1 MPLTM
6 EPDWFKHLGAPSG
19 PRDIAWAFSDQST
32 IHTSSL
38 ITRKPVTIIP
48 GFGPG
53 DRGVQSFDDT
63 FLQFLRALVDGLC
76 SDLPVDLDER
86 GYVGPSGIHAS
97 FDRGKTVAGFT
108 MDQMSLA
115 PIDNA
120 AFVASLGLPSDF
132 RSARHRAI
140 FDALM
145 DRVFGS
151 WRLSSV
157 KTAKLSTS
165 GAPVW
170 LSNARYKRDHALF
183 LLANSEEVRR
193 MWTRGSL
200 VELAAHAKVVFM
212 MNAGRRDQVDSIG
225 KERLVFPLDYA
236 LSGGTRGAP
245 VAANKRVNIDGKEY
259 SDFSATRARLFHGAP
274 YASNLYPQIIATGTL
289 HALFQNYGPT
299 FHCTDVPAMAD
310 GIGSS
315 EEVVCSDATEY
326 DRSMATF
333 LLRRMFEKAR
343 EYWDADWI
351 DWAEHL
357 AFCAYFSRPVSL
369 REGTPEAKPNLVG
382 NIFSKA
388 DQVFRGNPSGHAW
401 TSLIA
406 KIMMVFD
413 FLATADDLMHNV
425 LERMDDYLNHKMPLK
440 THNNGDDGMYRGEAG
455 IIRAYAAYR
464 FGDKNPGYFSLKP
477 EDGHVWS
484 GYIMAPKKGGGYRAF
499 HRANTTVEKL
509 FCPERSAGGNFRPRF
524 TIGMLQRLNVGD
536 HPRHDLI
543 VEHISRAWRNIA
555 APVYGDLMEMINVHH
570 ERLSIDMEALTPIDR
585 IVLDDPTKLYHE
597 YTEDDVSPS
606 VLSMIFEKALTTE
619 EVLPFATRYYRG
631 SILQPTVH

>member
-1 MPLTM
+1 M
-6 EPDWFKHLGAPSG
+6 EPSWFRHLGQ
-19 PRDIAWAFSDQST
+19 PRNDRDVAWAFSDQRVLHSAP
-32 IHTSSL
+32 L
-38 ITRKPVTIIP
+38 ITRRPVTIIP
-48 GFGPG
+48 GFGSG

-63 FLQFLRALVDGLC
+63 FLQFLRALVDGL
-76 SDLPVDLDER
+76 SRDLPVDLDER
-86 GYVGPSGIHAS
+86 GYVGPTGIHAS

-132 RSARHRAI
+132 RSERHEKI

-183 LLANSEEVRR
+183 LLANSEEIRR
-193 MWTRGSL
+193 LWSQGSL
-200 VELAAHAKVVFM
+200 VQLAARAKVVFM
-212 MNAGRRDQVDSIG
+212 MNAGRRDQVDSVG

-236 LSGGTRGAP
+236 LSGGTRGEP
-245 VAANKRVNIDGKEY
+245 VPANKRVIIEGKEY
-259 SDFSATRARLFHGAP
+259 PDFSATRARLFHGAP

-289 HALFQNYGPT
+289 HALFQNYAQT
-299 FHCTDVPAMAD
+299 FHCTDVPAMAA
-310 GIGSS
+310 GIGSD

-333 LLRRMFEKAR
+333 LIRRMFEKAR
-343 EYWDADWI
+343 EYWDVDWI

-369 REGTPEAKPNLVG
+369 REGTPEAKPNLIG
-382 NIFSKA
+382 DIYSKK
-388 DQVFRGNPSGHAW
+388 DQIFRGNPSGHAW

-406 KIMMVFD
+406 KVMMVFD
-413 FLATADDLMHNV
+413 FLATADDLTHNV
-425 LERMDDYLNHKMPLK
+425 LERMDDYLSHRMPLK
-440 THNNGDDGMYRGEAG
+440 THNNGDDGMYRGERG
-455 IIRAYAAYR
+455 LIRAYAAYR
-464 FGDKNPGYFSLKP
+464 FGETNPGYFVLKP
-477 EDGHVWS
+477 EEGHVWS
-484 GYIMAPKKGGGYRAF
+484 GYIMAPKPGGGYTAF
-499 HRANTTVEKL
+499 HRANTTIEKL

-536 HPRHDLI
+536 HPKHDLI
-543 VEHISRAWRNIA
+543 IEHISRAWRDIA
-555 APVYGDLMEMINVHH
+555 APVYGDLMEMINLHH
-570 ERLSIDMEALTPIDR
+570 ERLSLDMEALTPIDR

-619 EVLPFATRYYRG
+619 EVLPFAERYYRG
-631 SILQPTVH
+631 SIMQPTLH